1 MKIDNNK
8 PVNIMS
14 VGGARTG
21 AQRPAAASGSGQSE
35 QVELSPMSA
44 RLKDIEAALANEPV
58 VDRARVDE
66 IKQAITEGRFQVDA
80 SKVADSLIQSVRDL
94 IAHQRQRS

>member
-14 VGGARTG
+14 VGGGRPG
-21 AQRPAAASGSGQSE
+21 VQRPAATVGSAQSE

-44 RLKDIEAALANEPV
+44 RLKDIEASLANTPV

-66 IKQAITEGRFQVDA
+66 IKQAITEGRFKVDA
-80 SKVADSLIQSVRDL
+80 SKIADSLIQGVRDL